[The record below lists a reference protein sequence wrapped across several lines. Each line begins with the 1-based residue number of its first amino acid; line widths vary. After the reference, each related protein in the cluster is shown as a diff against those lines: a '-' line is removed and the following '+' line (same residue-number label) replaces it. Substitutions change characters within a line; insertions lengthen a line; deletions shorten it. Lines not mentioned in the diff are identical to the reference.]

1 LPKLGLASF
10 AAHSEALVAFREALK
25 EQTRERVPLGWA
37 MIQNNLGK
45 ALSILAQRE
54 NGTEHLEAAA
64 VAYREALKER
74 TRERVELDWAT
85 TQECL
90 AATLLMAGRRRND
103 PGILEEALVS
113 IDGALEVYR
122 QVNAEFWQDEAENL
136 RSVILALLDGEL
148 PT

>member
-1 LPKLGLASF
+1 MLP
-10 AAHSEALVAFREALK
+10 VA
-25 EQTRERVPLGWA
+25 VWP
-37 MIQNNLGK
+37 K
-45 ALSILAQRE
+45 ADSP
-54 NGTEHLEAAA
+54 NGTAMAPSMSERRAIVVIVSLELPRRAT
-64 VAYREALKER
+64 YTEER